1 MVAHGNETGKKE
13 TGDPTVKTRQV
24 QQFGVAMRLNNCC
37 RRASRRNDKEGRK
50 GSINK
55 WDTVNE
61 IKGGVVGEYND
72 W

>member
-1 MVAHGNETGKKE
+1 
-13 TGDPTVKTRQV
+13 
-24 QQFGVAMRLNNCC
+24 MRLNNCC

>member
-1 MVAHGNETGKKE
+1 
-13 TGDPTVKTRQV
+13 
-24 QQFGVAMRLNNCC
+24 MRLNNCC

-72 W
+72 WQLQSLGYAQGNEWLRKDKIVPGEEVNS